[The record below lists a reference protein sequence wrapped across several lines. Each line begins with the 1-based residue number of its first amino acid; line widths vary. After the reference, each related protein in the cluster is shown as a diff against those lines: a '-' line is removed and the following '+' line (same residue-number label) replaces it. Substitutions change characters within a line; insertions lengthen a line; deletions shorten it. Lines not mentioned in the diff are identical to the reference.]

1 MAKLPNECIQN
12 ILKYVE
18 KEDYKTFYYITL
30 INRQWCQNSII
41 FLWEQP
47 FDIPDN
53 FKNRY
58 KLISIFLYFFDVNQ
72 NNVYQ
77 TTSIIAPSFNYPGFL
92 KKVNSDNLAK
102 IVLEWITRN
111 YSIKKKK
118 KYRNNNNNNSYR
130 IKINL
135 LKRIFKTNLTNSSF
149 NLKPLKE
156 RFNLIIQSIINVI
169 MERCTNIESL
179 YIGNDYSNNSEYYFL
194 ENYMEEYLLKYDLS
208 KCFNNLITFNCHQSN
223 IDPIIFLKFSIYIRN
238 ITSLSITISNNNI
251 FDDGK
256 LKELVQLI
264 DSQNNLRN
272 LSIRN
277 EYNADMSLIFEAIS
291 RKSNLLQKLE
301 LISHRNLKH
310 DEANHLSHCVNL
322 KELILD
328 GIRINEELDPLF
340 INSKF
345 LNLKDLRFMKIYQ
358 QTSSEISPFVTM
370 ITNNGS
376 LLNYLH
382 LELDLNLNPNLLITI
397 SKICLNLTNF
407 IISIH
412 KGEMFNLLYP
422 LFDNCKKLKL
432 ISINE
437 INIIS
442 LNENI
447 LSDFINH
454 ILICNLSTLIL
465 NNITFSLKGF
475 NGYDLLSNLRGSK
488 IRIKFDGDE
497 FSKIM
502 VLSLIL
508 LISLILYV
516 YKRFVKFFSRNLY
529 STMIF
534 KSFYVKIE
542 IENEGN
548 LNELLLNFI
557 GTQNNRA
564 FFKPISPIPN
574 SFQNISSLLIKS
586 IVLFSFSPSSSS
598 STFSSSIALDTSQ
611 LLYPTLK
618 NDMEQDYR
626 IFDKNLKWN
635 LIFEIIKK
643 ENLLF
648 FSPLRFDIELYYL
661 YNCLKM
667 FEEYEDKW
675 SYYSYEDTM

>member
-475 NGYDLLSNLRGSK
+475 NGYDLLSNLRGK
-488 IRIKFDGDE
+488 
-497 FSKIM
+497 
-502 VLSLIL
+502 
-508 LISLILYV
+508 
-516 YKRFVKFFSRNLY
+516 
-529 STMIF
+529 
-534 KSFYVKIE
+534 
-542 IENEGN
+542 
-548 LNELLLNFI
+548 LLL
-557 GTQNNRA
+557 
-564 FFKPISPIPN
+564 
-574 SFQNISSLLIKS
+574 
-586 IVLFSFSPSSSS
+586 
-598 STFSSSIALDTSQ
+598 
-611 LLYPTLK
+611 
-618 NDMEQDYR
+618 E
-626 IFDKNLKWN
+626 
-635 LIFEIIKK
+635 
-643 ENLLF
+643 
-648 FSPLRFDIELYYL
+648 
-661 YNCLKM
+661 
-667 FEEYEDKW
+667 
-675 SYYSYEDTM
+675 